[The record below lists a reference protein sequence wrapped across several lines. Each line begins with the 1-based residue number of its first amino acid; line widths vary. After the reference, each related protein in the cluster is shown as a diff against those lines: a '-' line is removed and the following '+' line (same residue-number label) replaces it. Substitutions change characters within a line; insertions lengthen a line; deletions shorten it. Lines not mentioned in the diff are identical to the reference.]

1 MTGGAQRDL
10 SKVRGWLLLFAVALV
25 PHTVWSVVFLT
36 NSEFFAVV
44 AAEPSRL
51 VNVVTQLVGGLS
63 GLVLIMTRSRFAPA
77 FFTLYFP
84 FGLVVFLMDPDP
96 AATRVAYA
104 EVLVNLVWGNPDLVV
119 AEIES
124 AVAEIE
130 SSYALALTVGFTSM
144 ALALGYMLRSK
155 RVKAVFG
162 STGLGVFRK
171 NTGGQTTGDS

>member
-25 PHTVWSVVFLT
+25 PHTVWSVLFLT

-51 VNVVTQLVGGLS
+51 VSVVTQLVGGLS

-104 EVLVNLVWGNPDLVV
+104 EVLGNLVLGNPDPV
-119 AEIES
+119 
-124 AVAEIE
+124 VAEIE
-130 SSYALALTVGFTSM
+130 SSYALALTVGFTGM
-144 ALALGYMLRSK
+144 ALGLGYMLRSK

-171 NTGGQTTGDS
+171 DKGGQPTGDS